1 MLRVTSSVVDV
12 LTITTGDEA
21 AGQDSGSKYCGTQ
34 VFDGGAES
42 SACVMSYNFT
52 IILPASANSLYLHE
66 N

>member
-1 MLRVTSSVVDV
+1 MLRVTSSVVSA

-21 AGQDSGSKYCGTQ
+21 ASQDSGSKYCGAQ